1 MIFYI
6 KTKNRRKYN
15 LNIDITKLFCNLVI
29 KLNLMKFL
37 FLKVLTTLF
46 LIVAVSCK
54 KEINTALLKPKSTK
68 IKYAK
73 GFDIIEKN
81 GVKKLIIKSAF
92 QNSKEIFSFIIE
104 KKNNDKTLN
113 DPFNQKILV
122 PINKIVVTST
132 THIPMVELLNEEA
145 AIIGFPYG
153 QYVSSKKTRNLLD
166 AGKITEIGNESSLN
180 TEILLDLQPELVVGY
195 GVSSADKTLTSIKK
209 AGINVI
215 YNGDWL
221 EETPLGRA
229 EWIKFFGIL
238 FDKEKQADSIF
249 NVIEK
254 NYIAVKKKALKSEI
268 KGSILSGAIMS
279 KDIWNLP
286 AGDSFEAQFLKDA
299 NLNYLWKD
307 TRGKG
312 SLSLSFE
319 SVFDKGATADFW
331 IAPGY
336 FSSKEQLLKS
346 NKLYARFKAFQK
358 DHIYTSST
366 KKGKTGGIIYYELAT
381 TRPDLVLKDIVKI
394 TNPSLFPNYTLT
406 FFAKM
411 L

>member
-1 MIFYI
+1 
-6 KTKNRRKYN
+6 
-15 LNIDITKLFCNLVI
+15 
-29 KLNLMKFL
+29 MKFP
-37 FLKVLTTLF
+37 FLKVLPVLF
-46 LIVAVSCK
+46 LIVSVSCK
-54 KEINTALLKPKSTK
+54 KKLNTALLKPKSST

-73 GFDIIEKN
+73 GFDIIDVN
-81 GVKKLIIKSAF
+81 GVRKLIIKSAF
-92 QNSKEIFSFIIE
+92 QNSNEIFSYTIK
-104 KKNNDKTLN
+104 KKNNDKKLH
-113 DPFNQKILV
+113 DLFNQEILV
-122 PINKIVVTST
+122 PIKKIVVTST
-132 THIPMVELLNEEA
+132 THIPMIELLNEET
-145 AIIGFPYG
+145 AIIGFPFG
-153 QYVSSKKTRNLLD
+153 KYVSSEKTRNLLD

-195 GVSSADKTLTSIKK
+195 GVSSADKTLNTIEK

-229 EWIKFFGIL
+229 EWIKFFGVL

-249 NVIEK
+249 NIIEA
-254 NYIAVKKKALKSEI
+254 NYIAVKKKALKSI
-268 KGSILSGAIMS
+268 RKKTVLSGAIMS

-286 AGDSFEAQFLKDA
+286 AGESFEAQFLKDA

-319 SVFDKGATADFW
+319 SVFDKGVTANFW

-346 NKLYARFKAFQK
+346 NNLYARFEAFQN

-366 KKGKTGGIIYYELAT
+366 KKGKTGGIIYYELAPI
-381 TRPDLVLKDIVKI
+381 RPDLVLKDIVKI
-394 TNPSLFPNYTLT
+394 TNPTLFPNYTLT
-406 FFAKM
+406 FFVKM